1 MIIKNKIFCCSR
13 KLFMLLFKLYDKQN
27 NSLYKCCKT
36 THKAFIFCQLDI
48 KTIVIENRICYIRTL
63 FSSSWQGMNH
73 PEADPWHSSSRL
85 PWVTKEILVI
95 ELPHLSEG
103 HSTLRLIVNDHFLPV
118 LVFNSSD
125 DANVMHHA

>member
-1 MIIKNKIFCCSR
+1 
-13 KLFMLLFKLYDKQN
+13 MLLFKLYDKQN

-73 PEADPWHSSSRL
+73 PEADP
-85 PWVTKEILVI
+85 
-95 ELPHLSEG
+95 
-103 HSTLRLIVNDHFLPV
+103 
-118 LVFNSSD
+118 
-125 DANVMHHA
+125 